1 MLKSSNHDSLKSLS
15 IGVLYGGPSSERE
28 VSIESGENAAKAL
41 EGAGH
46 QVQRVLL
53 DGSFN
58 VRDARALGIDVAL
71 LALHGEFGEDGR
83 IQSILEDADIPY
95 TGSGIDASSRA
106 FDKVL
111 AKQAFERHC
120 VRTPAWMSI
129 DMPQM
134 VLESAVEKLNDLNP
148 PLVIKPATGGSSLGV
163 SIVREREQIADALRK
178 AAEYGDCVLIE
189 RFIKGRELTVGVI
202 GEEALP
208 VAELKVPG
216 EFYDYHAK
224 YTDDRTNIVCPAE
237 LDPDTAARARALGLT
252 AHRALGCRDV
262 SRTDMILDENGM
274 LWVLEVNTIPGM
286 TSHSLLPRAAKAV
299 GVNFAELCEGLLR
312 LAVERAMRNAVKPVL
327 ESVM

>member
-1 MLKSSNHDSLKSLS
+1 MQKAPNHDILKGLT

-41 EGAGH
+41 ESAGH
-46 QVQRVLL
+46 QVHRVLL
-53 DGSFN
+53 DGTFN
-58 VRDARALGIDVAL
+58 VRDARSLGIDVAL
-71 LALHGEFGEDGR
+71 LALHGEFGEDGK
-83 IQSILEDADIPY
+83 IQSILEEADIPY

-111 AKQAFERHC
+111 AKQAFERHS
-120 VRTPAWMSI
+120 VRTPAWMSV
-129 DMPQM
+129 DMPQAI
-134 VLESAVEKLNDLNP
+134 LDSNVEKLCDLNP
-148 PLVIKPATGGSSLGV
+148 PVVIKPATGGSSLGV
-163 SIVREREQIADALRK
+163 TIVREKNQVEDALRK

-216 EFYDYHAK
+216 EFYDYNAK
-224 YTDDRTNIVCPAE
+224 YSDERTRIVCPAE
-237 LDPDTAARARALGLT
+237 LDPDLAARVRALGLA

-262 SRTDMILDENGM
+262 SRTDIILDESGM

-286 TSHSLLPRAAKAV
+286 TSHSLLPRAAGAV
-299 GVNFAELCEGLLR
+299 GISFAELCEGLLR
-312 LAVERAMRNAVKPVL
+312 LAVERAMRRASTTVPEAVC
-327 ESVM
+327 